1 MRKSWFAVVLLSLP
15 LLTVACKGKK
25 KALPPPVGA
34 APAAPTGAAPG
45 AAGAPGAASVPAEP
59 QPTPLAGGTM
69 APDFLLPAHDGT
81 KVSLSGLRGGPVVL
95 YFYPKDDTPGC
106 TIEAQAFRD
115 QLPAY
120 DQSGAAILGVSLD
133 DAESHRAFVA
143 KYNLPFKLLVDP
155 EATLAKAYGVPLKN
169 GHTSRVTFVIDRE
182 GRIARTFPKVDPRG
196 HDAEVLAVVTALP
209 K

>member
-1 MRKSWFAVVLLSLP
+1 MARIEIGKRAPAFELVDQNAKRHALKDYAGRVVVL
-15 LLTVACKGKK
+15 
-25 KALPPPVGA
+25 
-34 APAAPTGAAPG
+34 
-45 AAGAPGAASVPAEP
+45 
-59 QPTPLAGGTM
+59 
-69 APDFLLPAHDGT
+69 F
-81 KVSLSGLRGGPVVL
+81 
-95 YFYPKDDTPGC
+95 FYPKDDTPGC

>member
-1 MRKSWFAVVLLSLP
+1 MSVVE
-15 LLTVACKGKK
+15 GKK
-25 KALPPPVGA
+25 
-34 APAAPTGAAPG
+34 
-45 AAGAPGAASVPAEP
+45 
-59 QPTPLAGGTM
+59 
-69 APDFLLPAHDGT
+69 APDFTAATDGGGT
-81 KVSLSGLRGGPVVL
+81 LKLSALRGQPVVL